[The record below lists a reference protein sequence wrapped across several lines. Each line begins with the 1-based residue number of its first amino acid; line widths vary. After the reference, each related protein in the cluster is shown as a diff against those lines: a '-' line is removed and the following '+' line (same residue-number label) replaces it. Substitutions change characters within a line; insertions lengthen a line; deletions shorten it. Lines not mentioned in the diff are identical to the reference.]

1 MRLSADNCPERRQP
15 HHLGSGRIA
24 NLVLLRADPLADI
37 HSTTQIQAVWL
48 RGKDLDQA
56 ALVQLLAKAKEQAS
70 RH

>member
-1 MRLSADNCPERRQP
+1 MSVDDCPERRQP
-15 HHLGSGRIA
+15 HPLGSGCLA

-48 RGKDLDQA
+48 RGEYFDQA

>member
-1 MRLSADNCPERRQP
+1 
-15 HHLGSGRIA
+15 
-24 NLVLLRADPLADI
+24 VLLRADPLADI

-48 RGKDLDQA
+48 RGKYLDQA